1 MNGLFVGLTTL
12 DLIYLTD
19 RTPDR
24 NQKIVAKE
32 QEIAAGAPATN
43 AAITFS
49 WLGDRAKLLTFLG
62 DRPVSKLIRQD
73 LDAFSVEI
81 EDLNLDPSFSPSV
94 SSIIVTES
102 TGERAVV
109 STNATKIKVS
119 LDRIPQNILEG
130 VDIVLIDGHL
140 MDISAAIAPIA
151 KAKGIPVVIDGGSW
165 KNGWENVLPYVDYA
179 ICSADFYP
187 PNCRDRIGVWKY
199 ITAYNI
205 PYIAITN
212 GEKPIECWHDDR
224 IEKVEKV
231 TVSPV
236 QAIDTLGA
244 GDIFHGAFCHYI
256 LKTDW
261 IEALRSASAI
271 ATRSCQFFG
280 TRGFLL

>member
-1 MNGLFVGLTTL
+1 MNGLFIGLTTL

-19 RTPDR
+19 RAPDC

-32 QEIAAGAPATN
+32 QTIAAGGPATN

-49 WLGDRAKLLTFLG
+49 HLGDRAKLLTFLG
-62 DRPVSKLIRQD
+62 DRPVSKLIKQD
-73 LDAFSVEI
+73 LEAFSI
-81 EDLNLDPSFSPSV
+81 KIQDLNLDPSFSPSI
-94 SSIIVTES
+94 SSIIVTEA

-109 STNATKIKVS
+109 STNATKIQVS
-119 LDRIPQNILEG
+119 LDRIPKNILEG

-140 MDISAAIAPIA
+140 MEIGTAIASIA
-151 KAKGIPVVIDGGSW
+151 KEKGIPVVIDGGSW
-165 KNGWENVLPYVDYA
+165 KDGWENVLPWVDYA

-187 PNCRDRIGVWKY
+187 PNCCDRNDVWKY
-199 ITAYNI
+199 LNKYNI

-212 GEKPIECWHDDR
+212 GEKPLECQHKNQIER
-224 IEKVEKV
+224 L
-231 TVSPV
+231 TVPSV
-236 QAIDTLGA
+236 RAIDTLGA

-261 IEALRSASAI
+261 IKALQAASAI

-280 TRGFLL
+280 TRGFL

>member
-1 MNGLFVGLTTL
+1 LNGLFVGLTTL

-19 RTPDR
+19 RAPDP
-24 NQKIVAKE
+24 NQKIVAKK
-32 QEIAAGAPATN
+32 QEIAAGGPATN

-62 DRPVSKLIRQD
+62 DRPVSQLIKQN
-73 LDAFSVEI
+73 LETFSIEI
-81 EDLNLDPSFSPSV
+81 RDLNLDPSFSPSV

-102 TGERAVV
+102 TGERAIV
-109 STNATKIKVS
+109 STNATKIQVS
-119 LDRIPQNILEG
+119 LNPIPENILEAI
-130 VDIVLIDGHL
+130 DIVLIDGHL
-140 MDISAAIAPIA
+140 MEIGAAIAPVA

-165 KNGWENVLPYVDYA
+165 KDGWENVLPYVDYA

-187 PNCRDRIGVWKY
+187 PHCRDREDVWAY
-199 ITAYNI
+199 LTAYNI

-212 GEKPIECWHDDR
+212 GEKPIECRHENQ
-224 IEKVEKV
+224 IEKV
-231 TVSPV
+231 TVSSV
-236 QAIDTLGA
+236 RAIDTLGA

-261 IEALRSASAI
+261 IEALQVASAI

-280 TRGFLL
+280 TREFLS

>member
-1 MNGLFVGLTTL
+1 MNGLFIGLTTL

-19 RTPDR
+19 RAPDC

-32 QEIAAGAPATN
+32 QEIVAGGPATN
-43 AAITFS
+43 ASITFS

-62 DRPVSKLIRQD
+62 DRSVSKLIRQD
-73 LDAFSVEI
+73 LESFAVEI
-81 EDLNLDPSFSPSV
+81 NDLNLDPCFSPSI

-109 STNATKIKVS
+109 STNATKIQVS
-119 LDRIPQNILEG
+119 LDRIPESILEEI
-130 VDIVLIDGHL
+130 DIVLIDGHL
-140 MDISAAIAPIA
+140 MDISAAIAPVA

-165 KNGWENVLPYVDYA
+165 KDGWENVLPYVDYA

-187 PNCRDRIGVWKY
+187 PNCRDRLGVWKY
-199 ITAYNI
+199 LTTYNI

-212 GEKPIECWHDDR
+212 GEQPIECWHENK
-224 IEKVEKV
+224 IEKL

-236 QAIDTLGA
+236 RAIDTLGA

-256 LKTDW
+256 LKMDW
-261 IEALRSASAI
+261 LEALQAASAI
-271 ATRSCQFFG
+271 ATQSCQFFG
-280 TRGFLL
+280 TRRFLL

>member
-19 RTPDR
+19 RVPDSDR
-24 NQKIVAKE
+24 KIVAKE
-32 QEIAAGAPATN
+32 QEIAAGGPVTN

-49 WLGDRAKLLTFLG
+49 HLGDRAKLLTFLG
-62 DRPVSKLIRQD
+62 DRSVSQLIRQD
-73 LDAFSVEI
+73 LDAFSIEI
-81 EDLNLDPSFSPSV
+81 KDLNLDSSFSPSV

-109 STNATKIKVS
+109 STNATKIQAS
-119 LDRIPQNILEG
+119 LDRLPENILEG

-140 MDISAAIAPIA
+140 MEIGASIASIA
-151 KAKGIPVVIDGGSW
+151 KEKDIPVVIDGGSW

-187 PNCRDRIGVWKY
+187 PNCRDRNDVWKY
-199 ITAYNI
+199 LTAYNI

-212 GEKPIECWHDDR
+212 GEKSIECWHENQ
-224 IEKVEKV
+224 IEKL
-231 TVSPV
+231 TVSPI

-261 IEALRSASAI
+261 INALRSASAI